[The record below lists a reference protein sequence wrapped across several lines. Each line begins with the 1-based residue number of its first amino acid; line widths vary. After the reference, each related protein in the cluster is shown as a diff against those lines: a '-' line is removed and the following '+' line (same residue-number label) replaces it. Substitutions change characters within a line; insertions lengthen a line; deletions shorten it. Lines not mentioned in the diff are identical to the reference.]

1 VKLIIQIP
9 CWNEEEAL
17 PTTLAALPREVEGF
31 ERVEVLVID
40 DGSTDRTVEVAREHG
55 VQHVVRLVTHQGLAR
70 GFERGILECIR
81 RGADVIVNTDADNQY
96 CAEDIPKLVAPILRG
111 EAELVVGDRDVPNL
125 AHFSWLKKKL
135 HGVGSYVVRVAS
147 NTEVPDAPSGF
158 RAISR
163 RAALH
168 LSVHSEYTYTHET
181 LIQAG
186 RKDLPVVSVPIRVN
200 PVTRP
205 SRLFKSIYR
214 YVTRSANTIVRIYL
228 LYNAFRVLSRLGL
241 LLLAASLVLLGFH
254 FGLPADLLPE
264 GNTLAWAGGLTFFAA
279 SQLLLVAMVADLLA
293 VNRRLQE
300 ENLAHLRALRF
311 GEGALG
317 RAAASEPPAEEP
329 SPAAPDAAP
338 EPARDEPAPAAV
350 DSGE

>member
-1 VKLIIQIP
+1 M
-9 CWNEEEAL
+9 
-17 PTTLAALPREVEGF
+17 
-31 ERVEVLVID
+31 ID
-40 DGSTDRTVEVAREHG
+40 DGSTDRTVEVARAHG

-96 CAEDIPKLVAPILRG
+96 CADDIPKLVAPILRG

-163 RAALH
+163 RAALR

-228 LYNAFRVLSRLGL
+228 LYNAFRVLSQLGL
-241 LLLAASLVLLGFH
+241 LLLAASLVLLGVH
-254 FGLPADLLPE
+254 FGLPGDLRPE

-311 GEGALG
+311 GEGELG
-317 RAAASEPPAEEP
+317 QATRAPRA
-329 SPAAPDAAP
+329 PAAPGEP
-338 EPARDEPAPAAV
+338 EAGSASEAGSEPKPAEAPAPAAV